1 MAMSFSQ
8 YTWSLRMT
16 VSVSKISK
24 FGVAFKNWP
33 ENIYHMYILK
43 NYQLPDLIRD
53 HVDLDIH
60 LDPQDGLERLRNH
73 KIGIPPEKLGY

>member
-1 MAMSFSQ
+1 MNKYQ
-8 YTWSLRMT
+8 DKILRNVKVIT
-16 VSVSKISK
+16 KITPV
-24 FGVAFKNWP
+24 FFWTPFK
-33 ENIYHMYILK
+33 LK